1 MKDYEGKTFES
12 PPATFKASKALYFPN
27 LHGRT
32 LVSSTAS
39 DTTTVLKSKISIVS
53 LFSSMWGARQVD
65 TFLSEKDNAPLTSA
79 LLEAGPSVQMVR
91 INVEEDSLKY
101 FLLRMFLG
109 NLKRQIP
116 KEEWATY
123 FLIHKGL
130 AQDIRQE
137 LGAVNGKVGYVYLLD
152 EACRIRWAGCGPAKE
167 SEKIGLVKGLQRLLH
182 DARSNPNAVLPNTA
196 SSASSKTAK
205 A

>member
-32 LVSSTAS
+32 LASSTAS
-39 DTTTVLKSKISIVS
+39 DTTPVLESKISIVS

-65 TFLSEKDNAPLTSA
+65 TFLSEKQNAPLASA
-79 LLEAGPSVQMVR
+79 LLKAGSSVQVVR
-91 INVEEDSLKY
+91 LNVEEDSLKY
-101 FLLRMFLG
+101 FLLSMFLG

-116 KEEWATY
+116 REEWATY

-130 AQDIRQE
+130 TQDIRQE

-152 EACRIRWAGCGPAKE
+152 EACRSRWAGCGPAKE
-167 SEKIGLVKGLQRLLH
+167 SEKIGLVKGLQRLLQ
-182 DARSNPNAVLPNTA
+182 DSETA
-196 SSASSKTAK
+196 STTMLPKIAPSSNMEAK